1 MSRRLPEH
9 NDPAGKLPAFFTA
22 FVVGAGVWL
31 LIAAAV
37 AAAPSAP
44 YSITIDGGTPY
55 FLPKAATVAA
65 HAPVKWYNTTGTHHT
80 ITHEGCE
87 TGESCLFDSGAV
99 PPDGSYELP
108 GLPPGNYGYY
118 CKLHPIMRG
127 VLTVRESGA
136 PSSAS

>member
-9 NDPAGKLPAFFTA
+9 KDPAGKRLAFLAA
-22 FVVGAGVWL
+22 FVVGVGVSL
-31 LIAAAV
+31 LAAAV
-37 AAAPSAP
+37 VAAPSAP
-44 YSITIDGGTPY
+44 YSIMIDGGAPY
-55 FLPKAATVAA
+55 FLPKAATVSA
-65 HAPVKWYNTTGTHHT
+65 HVPVKWYNTTGTYHT

-87 TGESCLFDSGAV
+87 RGESCLFDSGTV

-127 VLTVRESGA
+127 LLTVRESGA

>member
-1 MSRRLPEH
+1 MSRRLPEQH
-9 NDPAGKLPAFFTA
+9 DPAGKRPAFPTA
-22 FVVGAGVWL
+22 FVLGAGVWL
-31 LIAAAV
+31 LAVSV

-44 YSITIDGGTPY
+44 YSITIDGGAPY
-55 FLPKAATVAA
+55 FLPKAATVSA
-65 HAPVKWYNTTGTHHT
+65 HVPVRWYNTTGTHHT

-87 TGESCLFDSGAV
+87 RGESCLFDSGTV

-127 VLTVRESGA
+127 VLTVKESGA